1 MDLKGSVEKTV
12 RLIKEASAS
21 GAKVIGFPELFIP
34 GRSHP
39 NSMSIAGTYA
49 DFKATPG
56 PLGPTILSPA
66 SPF

>member
-34 GRSHP
+34 GTSGP
-39 NSMSIAGTYA
+39 NSMYIAVC
-49 DFKATPG
+49 
-56 PLGPTILSPA
+56 
-66 SPF
+66 

>member
-34 GRSHP
+34 GRPHP
-39 NSMSIAGTYA
+39 NSMSVPTVEKYS
-49 DFKATPG
+49 KATPG
-56 PLGPTILSPA
+56 PLGLTTLSPV
-66 SPF
+66 SLF